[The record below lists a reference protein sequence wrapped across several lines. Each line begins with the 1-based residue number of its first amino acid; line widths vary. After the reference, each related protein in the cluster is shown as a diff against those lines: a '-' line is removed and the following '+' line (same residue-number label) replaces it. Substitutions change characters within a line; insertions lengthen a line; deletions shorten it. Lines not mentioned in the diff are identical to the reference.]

1 MRGTVVVIVITRSSN
16 NAQSEGKNG
25 HTKEIFFPEI
35 FGCGASFAGC
45 VDSLTLNQYPCLCP
59 AFIPQPTGRNR
70 QDQPQK
76 DQMPATPKSVTELLL
91 DWRNGD
97 EGALDQLMPLVYDE
111 LRRIAR
117 RYLRRE
123 DSDHTLQTAALVNEA
138 YLRLVD
144 QRQVEWQNRAHF
156 FAVAARLMRR
166 VLLDYARKKQSDKR
180 GGKILLLQ
188 LEAIPDLPDDKAV
201 EVMALD
207 DALRSLEKVD
217 PEKCRIVEMRYF
229 GGLTIAEAADV
240 LSLSESTVVRQWRS
254 ARAFLKRQLIRGA
267 VHNASDSLRQ

>member
-1 MRGTVVVIVITRSSN
+1 MVTREKLFSWKPERNIFAVALTRSLRTNILACVRQSFRKQLAEITRIN
-16 NAQSEGKNG
+16 HRRG
-25 HTKEIFFPEI
+25 
-35 FGCGASFAGC
+35 
-45 VDSLTLNQYPCLCP
+45 
-59 AFIPQPTGRNR
+59 
-70 QDQPQK
+70 
-76 DQMPATPKSVTELLL
+76 QMPETPKNVTELLL

-97 EGALDQLMPLVYDE
+97 ESALDQLMPLVYDE

-138 YLRLVD
+138 YVRLVD

-156 FAVAARLMRR
+156 FAVAAQLMRR
-166 VLLDYARKKQSDKR
+166 VLLDYARKKQSGKR
-180 GGKILLLQ
+180 GGKVVVLH
-188 LEAIPDLPDDKAV
+188 LEAIPDLPDDKAA
-201 EVMALD
+201 EVLALD

-254 ARAFLKRQLIRGA
+254 ARAFLKRELIRGA
-267 VHNASDSLRQ
+267 NDYGNGKDDEAMATD